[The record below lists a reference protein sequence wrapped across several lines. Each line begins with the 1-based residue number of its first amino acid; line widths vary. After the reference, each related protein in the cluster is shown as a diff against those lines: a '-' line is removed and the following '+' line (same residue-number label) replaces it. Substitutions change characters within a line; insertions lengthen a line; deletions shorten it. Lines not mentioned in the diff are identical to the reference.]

1 MEFYKRDYAE
11 LAKEISKEEAL
22 KKVEHYLKMSEQF
35 KDTPKF
41 VVHGCKLL
49 RTYAEQGGKV
59 KE

>member
-1 MEFYKRDYAE
+1 MEFYKRDYTE
-11 LAKEISKEEAL
+11 LSKEMGQEQAL

-49 RTYAEQGGKV
+49 KTYAEQAG
-59 KE
+59 